1 MSRIGSLPVE
11 IPEGVE
17 VTISDKNLVSV
28 KGPLGELEQQVDK
41 NITVKKE
48 ESSVV
53 VTRQSEQK
61 EHKSLHGLYR
71 SLISN
76 MITGV
81 KEGFKKELELIGV
94 GYRAANQGQILEL
107 SIGYSHTIM
116 LQLPKE
122 IKLETVTK
130 RGKPPTI
137 KLESHD
143 KQLIGHYAAKIRSLR
158 KPEPYKGK
166 GIKYAGE
173 YIRRKAGKAAAKA

>member
-1 MSRIGSLPVE
+1 MSRIGQLPVE

-17 VTISDKNLVSV
+17 ITISDKNLVSV

-48 ESSVV
+48 ENTIV
-53 VTRQSEQK
+53 VTRQTEQK

-81 KEGFKKELELIGV
+81 KEGYKKELELIGV
-94 GYRAANQGQILEL
+94 GYRASNQGQILEL

-116 LQLPKE
+116 IQLPTE
-122 IKLETVTK
+122 IKIETVAE

>member
-1 MSRIGSLPVE
+1 MSRIGSLPIE

-17 VTISDKNLVSV
+17 VTISDRNLVSV

-48 ESSVV
+48 GTAILLERH
-53 VTRQSEQK
+53 TEQK
-61 EHKSLHGLYR
+61 SHKAFHGLFR
-71 SLISN
+71 SLIAN

-81 KEGFKKELELIGV
+81 SQGYKKELELIGV
-94 GYRAANQGQILEL
+94 GYRASNQGQLLEL
-107 SIGYSHTIM
+107 SLGYSHTIII
-116 LQLPKE
+116 QLPKE
-122 IKLETVTK
+122 IKLETVTE
-130 RGKPPTI
+130 RGKPPAI

-166 GIKYAGE
+166 GVKYAGE

>member
-71 SLISN
+71 SLIAN

-122 IKLETVTK
+122 IKLETVTE

>member
-1 MSRIGSLPVE
+1 MSRTGQLPIQ

-17 VTISDKNLVSV
+17 VTISEKNLVSV

-41 NITVKKE
+41 SIIVKKE
-48 ESSVV
+48 ENAVV
-53 VTRQSEQK
+53 VTRQTDQK
-61 EHKSLHGLYR
+61 QHRAFHGLYR
-71 SLISN
+71 SLIAN
-76 MITGV
+76 MLTGV
-81 KEGFKKELELIGV
+81 KEGYKKELELIGV
-94 GYRAANQGQILEL
+94 GYRASNQGQILEL
-107 SIGYSHTIM
+107 SVGYSHTIM
-116 LQLPKE
+116 IQLPKE
-122 IKLETVTK
+122 IKLETVTE

>member
-41 NITVKKE
+41 SITVKKE

-116 LQLPKE
+116 LQLPEE